1 MVDDAHQVGVAF
13 PSAGCHQAEHLALFL
28 ATSDDRR
35 AEKRPRDLS
44 VDERFR

>member
-13 PSAGCHQAEHLALFL
+13 RPIDAKKAEYLALFL
-28 ATSDDRR
+28 RYLDDRH

-44 VDERFR
+44 VDDRFR